1 MVRIDNRASGEKMES
16 ESKVKLQ
23 QSKVSSHGIF
33 AILFSWSLQWR
44 STALT
49 GDPEQKAQWIKRVR
63 GGACTSFG
71 KQSLTIPCGV
81 KCVMVLFSKV
91 DCAINAQETG
101 LGKLLSEIV
110 WWRYTC
116 TVGFIYNFP

>member
-1 MVRIDNRASGEKMES
+1 MES

-23 QSKVSSHGIF
+23 QSKVSSRGISKF
-33 AILFSWSLQWR
+33 AVLFSWSLQWR

-63 GGACTSFG
+63 GGACTSSG
-71 KQSLTIPCGV
+71 KQLFMALTIPCGV

-91 DCAINAQETG
+91 DCAINAQEAG